1 MLSKF
6 SKTCQDEPA
15 FTDAIYI
22 YKDTTYVFTVRDYPD
37 ICQHLQNPE
46 RENNMKVVI
55 LAGGFGSRISEG
67 SDLKPKPMVEIGGKP
82 ILWHIMKYY
91 SSYGFNEFIICL
103 GYMQYV
109 VKEYFADY
117 YLHNSDVEFDLK
129 ENTMKVL
136 DNRVEPWKVT
146 LVDTGYNTMTG
157 GRIKRIQKYIGD
169 EPFLLTYGDGLCDM
183 DLNKLIEFHKSHGK
197 IGTITAINF
206 GQSKGTLDISGD
218 GQVLAFREKEEQDGE
233 IINGGYMIFNPQ
245 VFDYLGGDDCVFE
258 KGPISSMARD
268 GQLMSYRHK
277 GFWQCM
283 DTQREHKL
291 LEQIWNK
298 GNAPWKRW

>member
-1 MLSKF
+1 
-6 SKTCQDEPA
+6 
-15 FTDAIYI
+15 
-22 YKDTTYVFTVRDYPD
+22 
-37 ICQHLQNPE
+37 
-46 RENNMKVVI
+46 MKVVI

-91 SSYGFNEFIICL
+91 SSFGFNEFIICL

-146 LVDTGYNTMTG
+146 LVDTGLNTMTG

-183 DLNKLIEFHKSHGK
+183 DLNKLIEFHKDHGK

-206 GQSKGTLDISGD
+206 GQSKGTLDIADD

-258 KGPISSMARD
+258 KDPISNMARE